1 MCQSR
6 VKRKVF
12 HKMKTLHILISLF
25 LISAS
30 TYACTNLIVTK
41 GASSDSATYLVYL
54 NDGEWLYHLDK
65 TPAMDHNIQDSLVY
79 RSMSGKEFKIH
90 QVEHTYGIVGFLMNE
105 HQLAIG
111 ETTFLG
117 REVLW
122 DKDQPL
128 KYWELMR
135 LALLRAK
142 TAREAI
148 EVITSLVET
157 YGYGSEGESFSIADP
172 NEGWL
177 LEMIGTGGKGNA
189 VWVARKIPD
198 GYITAHANHARIGE
212 FPLDDPENCLY
223 SENIISLAIE
233 KGFYNPEDGI
243 PFRFNDV
250 YDPPSPS
257 HLKYTE
263 SRVWSIFR
271 RAAPSQNLSSDYHR
285 SKNNAEPYPLFIK
298 PDNKISLKDVF
309 SLIRDHYEA
318 TDFDMRKDLSAG
330 PSGNPNR
337 PRPLEWEIDSVTYS
351 WERPI
356 STYNTAFSY
365 VAQLRNYLPDEIGG
379 VCWYGVDDTYTNCYF
394 PIYASV
400 TEISEP
406 FTKGSINHY
415 STESAWWAFNF
426 AANFAMI
433 RYNEMVTDI
442 KEVQNYYE
450 DKFIDQQA
458 AVEKAA
464 MQLDYD
470 QRLQFLT
477 NYSSQTGIQ
486 IHNAWVKLGN
496 HLVTKYND
504 GYIKDSS
511 NRIRSK
517 GYSEEWLKKV
527 VELEGDRFEIKE

>member
-1 MCQSR
+1 
-6 VKRKVF
+6 
-12 HKMKTLHILISLF
+12 MKILHLFISLF
-25 LISAS
+25 LLSS
-30 TYACTNLIVTK
+30 TSIACTNLIVTK
-41 GASSDSATYLVYL
+41 GASADSATYLVYL

-65 TPAMDHNIQDSLVY
+65 TAAQNHNTNDSLNY
-79 RSMSGKEFKIH
+79 RSISGKEFKIH

-117 REVLW
+117 REELW

-172 NEGWL
+172 NEAWL
-177 LEMIGTGGKGNA
+177 LEMIGSGGKGGA
-189 VWVARKIPD
+189 VWVARRIPD

-212 FPLDDPENCLY
+212 FPMNDPENCLY

-233 KGFYNPEDGI
+233 KGYFNPDSGI
-243 PFRFNDV
+243 PFHFNDV
-250 YDPPSPS
+250 YDPPSTA

-271 RAAPSQNLSSDYHR
+271 RAAPSQNFSSDYHR
-285 SKNNAEPYPLFIK
+285 NKNNAEPYPLFIK
-298 PDNKISLKDVF
+298 PDKKLNLQDVF
-309 SLIRDHYEA
+309 SLMRDHYEG
-318 TDFDMRKDLSAG
+318 TGFDMRKDLSAG

-337 PRPLEWEIDSVTYS
+337 PRPLEWEVDENKYS

-365 VAQLRNYLPDEIGG
+365 VAQLRNYLPNEIGG
-379 VCWYGVDDTYTNCYF
+379 ICWFGVDDTYTNCYF
-394 PIYASV
+394 PIYGCV

-426 AANFAMI
+426 AANFAQI
-433 RYNEMVTDI
+433 RYNLMVEDI
-442 KEVQNYYE
+442 KQVQSFFE
-450 DKFIDQQA
+450 DKFTAQQK

-464 MQLDYD
+464 LKLDGEE
-470 QRLQFLT
+470 RIQFLT
-477 NYSSQTGIQ
+477 NYSSQAGQQ

-496 HLVTKYND
+496 HLVTNYND
-504 GYIKDSS
+504 GYVKDST
-511 NRIRSK
+511 NRIRAK

-527 VELEGDRFEIKE
+527 VEMEGKRFEMID

>member
-1 MCQSR
+1 
-6 VKRKVF
+6 
-12 HKMKTLHILISLF
+12 MKIILSFISLF
-25 LISAS
+25 LLGS
-30 TYACTNLIVTK
+30 TTFACTNLMVTK
-41 GASSDSATYLVYL
+41 GAAQDSSTYLVYL

-65 TPAMDHNIQDSLVY
+65 TAAADHDISDSLVY
-79 RSMSGKEFKIH
+79 KSMSGKIFKVH

-105 HQLAIG
+105 HQLAVG

-117 REVLW
+117 REELW
-122 DKDQPL
+122 DKDLPL

-172 NEGWL
+172 NEAWL
-177 LEMIGTGGKGNA
+177 LEMIGSGGKGGA
-189 VWVARKIPD
+189 VWVARRIPD
-198 GYITAHANHARIGE
+198 GYITAHANHSRISE

-223 SENIISLAIE
+223 SENVISLAIE
-233 KGFYNPEDGI
+233 KGYYDPASGKA
-243 PFRFNDV
+243 FRFNDA
-250 YDPPSPS
+250 YDPPSTS

-263 SRVWSIFR
+263 TRVWSIFR
-271 RAAPSQNLSSDYHR
+271 RAAPSEEFSCDYNR
-285 SKNNAEPYPLFIK
+285 NKNDAEPYPLFIK
-298 PDNKISLKDVF
+298 PDKKLSTRDVF
-309 SLIRDHYEA
+309 SLVRDHYEG

-337 PRPLEWEIDSVTYS
+337 ARPLEWETDGKKYS

-365 VAQLRNYLPDEIGG
+365 VAQLRNYLPNEIGG
-379 VCWYGVDDTYTNCYF
+379 ICWFGVDDTYTNCYF

-406 FTKGSINHY
+406 FTKGNINHY

-426 AANFAMI
+426 AANFAQI
-433 RYNEMVTDI
+433 RYNLMVEDI
-442 KEVQNYYE
+442 KEVQAYFE
-450 DKFIDQQA
+450 EKFTSRQQ

-464 MQLDYD
+464 LQLEGKD
-470 QRLQFLT
+470 RINFLT
-477 NYSSQTGIQ
+477 NYSAQAGIE
-486 IHNAWVKLGN
+486 IHNAWVKLGK
-496 HLVTKYND
+496 HLVSKYND
-504 GYIKDSS
+504 GYVKDSN
-511 NRIRSK
+511 NRVRAK
-517 GYSEEWLKKV
+517 AYSDEWLKKV
-527 VELEGDRFEIKE
+527 VELEGIRFLIREENQGNREIR

>member
-1 MCQSR
+1 M
-6 VKRKVF
+6 
-12 HKMKTLHILISLF
+12 
-25 LISAS
+25 
-30 TYACTNLIVTK
+30 
-41 GASSDSATYLVYL
+41 
-54 NDGEWLYHLDK
+54 
-65 TPAMDHNIQDSLVY
+65 
-79 RSMSGKEFKIH
+79 
-90 QVEHTYGIVGFLMNE
+90 EHTYGIVGFLMND

-117 REVLW
+117 REEMW

-172 NEGWL
+172 NEAWL
-177 LEMIGTGGKGNA
+177 LEMIGTGGKGKA
-189 VWVARKIPD
+189 VWVARKVPD

-212 FPLDDPENCLY
+212 FPMDDPENCLY
-223 SENIISLAIE
+223 SENIISLAIAN
-233 KGFYNPEDGI
+233 GYFNPNEDI

-250 YDPPSPS
+250 YDPPSTP

-271 RAAPSQNLSSDYHR
+271 RAAPSQNFSSDYHR
-285 SKNNAEPYPLFIK
+285 NINNAEAYPLFIK
-298 PDNKISLKDVF
+298 PDKKLSLKNVF
-309 SLIRDHYEA
+309 SLIRDHYEG

-330 PSGNPNR
+330 TSGNPNR
-337 PRPLEWEIDSVTYS
+337 PRPLQWEVNDKKYS

-365 VAQLRNYLPDEIGG
+365 VAQLRNYLPNEIGG
-379 VCWYGVDDTYTNCYF
+379 ICWFGVDDTYTNCYF
-394 PIYASV
+394 PIYACA

-406 FTKGSINHY
+406 FTKGNIRHY
-415 STESAWWAFNF
+415 SNESAWWAFNF
-426 AANFAMI
+426 TANFAQI
-433 RYNEMVTDI
+433 RYNLMVEDI
-442 KEVQNYYE
+442 KQLQGVFE
-450 DKFIDQQA
+450 DKFINQQK
-458 AVEKAA
+458 AVEKSA
-464 MQLDYD
+464 MVLDGEE
-470 QRLQFLT
+470 RIKFLT
-477 NYSSQTGIQ
+477 NYSSQAGEQ
-486 IHNAWVKLGN
+486 VHNAWVKLGN

-504 GYIKDSS
+504 GYVKDSA

-517 GYSEEWLKKV
+517 GYTDEWLKKV
-527 VELEGDRFEIKE
+527 VELENGRFNE

>member
-1 MCQSR
+1 
-6 VKRKVF
+6 
-12 HKMKTLHILISLF
+12 MKILHIFTSLF
-25 LISAS
+25 LFASA
-30 TYACTNLIVTK
+30 TFACTNLIVTK

-65 TPAMDHNIQDSLVY
+65 TPAMDHNPQDSLVY

-90 QVEHTYGIVGFLMNE
+90 QVKHTYGIIGFLMNE

-117 REVLW
+117 REELW

-128 KYWELMR
+128 KYWELMH

-177 LEMIGTGGKGNA
+177 LEMIGTGGNGNA
-189 VWVARKIPD
+189 VWVARKVPD

-212 FPLDDPENCLY
+212 FLLDDPENCLY

-233 KGFYNPEDGI
+233 KGIYNPEEGI

-250 YDPPSPS
+250 YDPPSAS

-263 SRVWSIFR
+263 ARVWSIFSK
-271 RAAPSQNLSSDYHR
+271 AAPSQNFSSDYHR
-285 SKNNAEPYPLFIK
+285 NKNNAKPYPLFIK

-309 SLIRDHYEA
+309 SLIRDHYED

-330 PSGNPNR
+330 ASGNPNR
-337 PRPLEWEIDSVTYS
+337 PRPLEWEVDSKKYS

-365 VAQLRNYLPDEIGG
+365 VAQLRNYLPNEIGG
-379 VCWYGVDDTYTNCYF
+379 VCWFAVDDTYTNCYF

-406 FTKGSINHY
+406 FTKGDINHY
-415 STESAWWAFNF
+415 STESAWWVFNF

-433 RYNEMVTDI
+433 RYNDMVIDI
-442 KEVQNYYE
+442 REVQTYYE
-450 DKFIDQQA
+450 DKFINQQA

-464 MQLDYD
+464 MKLDYD
-470 QRLQFLT
+470 DRLTFLT
-477 NYSSQTGIQ
+477 NYSAQTGQQ
-486 IHNAWVKLGN
+486 IHNAWVRLGN

-517 GYSEEWLKKV
+517 GYSDEWLKKV
-527 VELEGDRFEIKE
+527 VELEGERFFVGE

>member
-1 MCQSR
+1 
-6 VKRKVF
+6 
-12 HKMKTLHILISLF
+12 MKTLHIFISFF
-25 LISAS
+25 LVSAS
-30 TYACTNLIVTK
+30 TFACTNLIVTK
-41 GASSDSATYLVYL
+41 GASADSATYLVYL

-65 TPAMDHNIQDSLVY
+65 TAAKNHNPQDSLVY

-90 QVEHTYGIVGFLMNE
+90 QVKHTYGIVGFLMNE

-117 REVLW
+117 REELW
-122 DKDQPL
+122 DKDLPL
-128 KYWELMR
+128 KYWDLMR

-189 VWVARKIPD
+189 VWVARKVPD
-198 GYITAHANHARIGE
+198 GFITAHANHARIGE
-212 FPLDDPENCLY
+212 FPLDDPENCIY

-233 KGFYNPEDGI
+233 KGLYNPDDGEV
-243 PFRFNDV
+243 FRFNDV

-271 RAAPSQNLSSDYHR
+271 RAAPSQNFSSDYHR

-309 SLIRDHYEA
+309 SLIRDHYEG
-318 TDFDMRKDLSAG
+318 TNFDMRNDLSAG

-337 PRPLEWEIDSVTYS
+337 PRPLEWNIDSVKYS

-365 VAQLRNYLPDEIGG
+365 VAQLRNYLPDEVGG
-379 VCWYGVDDTYTNCYF
+379 VCWFGVDDTYTNCYF

-406 FTKGSINHY
+406 FRKGSINHY

-426 AANFAMI
+426 AANIAMI
-433 RYNEMVTDI
+433 RYDEISADI

-450 DKFIDQQA
+450 DKFIKQQSA
-458 AVEKAA
+458 IEKAA
-464 MQLDYD
+464 LQLGYEH
-470 QRLQFLT
+470 RLKFLT

-504 GYIKDSS
+504 GYVKDSS
-511 NRIRSK
+511 NRIRTK
-517 GYSEEWLKKV
+517 GYSDEWLKKV
-527 VELEGDRFEIKE
+527 VELEGERFEIKE

>member
-1 MCQSR
+1 M
-6 VKRKVF
+6 
-12 HKMKTLHILISLF
+12 
-25 LISAS
+25 
-30 TYACTNLIVTK
+30 VTK
-41 GASSDSATYLVYL
+41 GASADSATYLVYL
-54 NDGEWLYHLDK
+54 NDGEWLYRLDK
-65 TPAMDHNIQDSLVY
+65 TAAQNHNVNDSLTY

-90 QVEHTYGIVGFLMNE
+90 QVKHTYGIIGFLMNE

-117 REVLW
+117 REELW
-122 DKDQPL
+122 DKKQPL

-148 EVITSLVET
+148 EVITTLAET

-172 NEGWL
+172 NEAWL
-177 LEMIGTGGKGNA
+177 LEMIGSGGNGA
-189 VWVARKIPD
+189 TVWVARRVPD

-212 FPLDDPENCLY
+212 FPTGDPENCLY
-223 SENIISLAIE
+223 SENIFSLAIE
-233 KGFYNPEDGI
+233 KGYFNPENSE

-250 YDPPSPS
+250 YDPPSAA

-271 RAAPSQNLSSDYHR
+271 RAAPSQEFSSDYHR
-285 SKNNAEPYPLFIK
+285 NKNNAEAYPLFIK
-298 PDNKISLKDVF
+298 PDKKLSTRDVF
-309 SLIRDHYEA
+309 SLVRDHYEG

-337 PRPLEWEIDSVTYS
+337 PRPLEWEMNKNKYS

-379 VCWYGVDDTYTNCYF
+379 ICWFGVDDTYTNCYF
-394 PIYASV
+394 PIYGCV

-406 FTKGSINHY
+406 FTKGSINNY

-426 AANFAMI
+426 AANFAQI
-433 RYNEMVTDI
+433 RYNLMVEDI
-442 KEVQNYYE
+442 KEVQSYFE
-450 DKFIDQQA
+450 EKFTFQQE

-464 MQLDYD
+464 MKLEGED
-470 QRLQFLT
+470 RIKFLT
-477 NYSSQTGIQ
+477 NYSAQAGEQ

-496 HLVTKYND
+496 HLITKYND
-504 GYIKDSS
+504 GYVKDSS
-511 NRIRSK
+511 NRIHSK
-517 GYSEEWLKKV
+517 GYSDEWLQKLI
-527 VELEGDRFEIKE
+527 EHEGERFLIEEGE

>member
-1 MCQSR
+1 
-6 VKRKVF
+6 
-12 HKMKTLHILISLF
+12 MKILHFFVSLF
-25 LISAS
+25 ILSSS
-30 TYACTNLIVTK
+30 TFACTNLIVTK
-41 GASSDSATYLVYL
+41 GASADSATYLVYL

-65 TPAMDHNIQDSLVY
+65 TPAMDHNPNDSLVY

-90 QVEHTYGIVGFLMNE
+90 QVEHTYGIVGFLMND

-117 REVLW
+117 REEMW

-172 NEGWL
+172 NEAWL
-177 LEMIGTGGKGNA
+177 LEMIGSGGNGAA

-212 FPLDDPENCLY
+212 FPLDDPDNCLY
-223 SENIISLAIE
+223 SENVISLAIE
-233 KGFYNPEDGI
+233 KGFYNPDSGEA
-243 PFRFNDV
+243 FRFNNA
-250 YDPPSPS
+250 YDPPSTA

-271 RAAPSQNLSSDYHR
+271 RAAPSQNFSSDYHR
-285 SKNNAEPYPLFIK
+285 NINNAEAYPLFIK
-298 PDNKISLKDVF
+298 PDKKLSIKDVF
-309 SLIRDHYEA
+309 SLVRDHYENTA
-318 TDFDMRKDLSAG
+318 FDMRKDLSAG

-337 PRPLEWEIDSVTYS
+337 PRPLEWETDDKTKYS

-379 VCWYGVDDTYTNCYF
+379 ICWFGVDDTYTNCYF
-394 PIYASV
+394 PIYAS
-400 TEISEP
+400 TTKISEP
-406 FTKGSINHY
+406 FTKGSIRLY
-415 STESAWWAFNF
+415 STESAWWVFNF
-426 AANFAMI
+426 AANFAQI
-433 RYNEMVTDI
+433 RYNLMVEDI
-442 KEVQNYYE
+442 KNLQAFYE
-450 DKFIDQQA
+450 DKFINQQK
-458 AVEKAA
+458 AVENAA
-464 MQLDYD
+464 LTLEGDA
-470 QRLQFLT
+470 RIKFLT
-477 NYSSQTGIQ
+477 NYSLQAGEQ
-486 IHNAWVKLGN
+486 IHNAWLKLGN
-496 HLVTKYND
+496 HLITKYND
-504 GYIKDSS
+504 GYVKDSA
-511 NRIRSK
+511 NRIISK

-527 VELEGDRFEIKE
+527 VEMEGDRFEVID